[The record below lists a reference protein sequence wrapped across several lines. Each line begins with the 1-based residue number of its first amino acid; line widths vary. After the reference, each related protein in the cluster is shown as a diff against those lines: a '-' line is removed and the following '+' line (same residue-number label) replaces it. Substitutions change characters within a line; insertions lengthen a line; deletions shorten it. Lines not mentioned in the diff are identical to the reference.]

1 MPNLKL
7 FGAKIDELYEQFEQD
22 FSDYY
27 REQQSNGRDQREL
40 SIKAG
45 ASFRMLIA
53 ANALANDPAYENL
66 EQLPEGMDIQKEIA
80 KRQSELEAD
89 HAFREAAYGIL
100 DDMVCSPKEEWE
112 YEDEPEVLP
121 VDTIMENFSAKMN
134 MKQTALDQVKQEYKI
149 GASAT
154 GPNLPLF
161 RRRLEIESKS
171 LDGQIEKLAGGAP
184 LSEEDMDA
192 LGSSFTSWMGYVEA
206 ANDPQYANLKVP
218 PKGQR
223 LDDLRQS
230 TETFQFRNNPAYKEM
245 FKPGREKDV
254 LDMIC
259 GPRSQ
264 WKDGK
269 PARLSYDEMKKNLGE
284 RVKAIEEERKR
295 AEAEKARRAE
305 KEAARKAEKEKARR
319 VEEEAARKAEKEKA
333 PAGQENT
340 KSEMDRVHKQLFD
353 KIEKLGDPIYDAS
366 GNVSLA
372 SGIRMLLLQYN
383 SSNEPE
389 KVFKEGVRGT
399 RKFLA
404 EKLPNSDK
412 TIAAFAREK
421 NLLGDDFEKLMNRA
435 EEIAGIDRQADL
447 EEELGLEPQKSKTA
461 AKWIDG
467 FKKAFR
473 EHPGQV
479 REQAGYPASYIAR
492 IMAAR
497 ELSNSTRGKASTL
510 NKELG
515 QQQIEKR
522 AREMMANKNFKE
534 FAETL
539 SKAGYLDKVEAIFT
553 KTHSHGGE
561 LDDLFRDHLTMRPA
575 GKMPNDDPTIAR
587 WMPTVK
593 QRVEYLQKKAAEALK
608 NNKDVY
614 KEASEITLLRR
625 AAGVQRG
632 GKGLNNRVPIV
643 GDNCE
648 LDLSKAVE
656 SNAESASFKKAF
668 EKANGKKLILSGH
681 GGEMMKKMTG
691 QPQEKEL
698 KPAEPAAGNNN
709 LYAKA

>member
-7 FGAKIDELYEQFEQD
+7 FGAKIGELYEQFEQD

-100 DDMVCSPKEEWE
+100 DDMDMVCSPKEEWE

-134 MKQTALDQVKQEYKI
+134 MKQTALNQVKQEYKI

-305 KEAARKAEKEKARR
+305 K
-319 VEEEAARKAEKEKA
+319 EAARKAEKEKA

-632 GKGLNNRVPIV
+632 GKGLNNRVPIL

-681 GGEMMKKMTG
+681 GGEMMKKMAG
-691 QPQEKEL
+691 QPQGKEL
-698 KPAEPAAGNNN
+698 EQAEPAAGNNN

>member
-305 KEAARKAEKEKARR
+305 K
-319 VEEEAARKAEKEKA
+319 EAARKAEKEKA

-632 GKGLNNRVPIV
+632 GKGLNNRVPIL
-643 GDNCE
+643 GGNCE